1 MGLSTHDAST
11 DDAHAVTASP
21 AAGPAGDTSTDAS
34 GTPSLL
40 YRAFSRARDVLAPV
54 VTTLRFVGSVAQ
66 LVVGV
71 MEIARDVRYVAYC
84 ARGALDRRRGGD
96 PPAKGGGALE
106 SGPQRQAPVDG
117 DESGASVK

>member
-1 MGLSTHDAST
+1 MGLLAHDAST
-11 DDAHAVTASP
+11 DDAYDATASP
-21 AAGPAGDTSTDAS
+21 AAGPAEDTSTDAS
-34 GTPSLL
+34 GAPSRL
-40 YRAFSRARDVLAPV
+40 YRAFNRARDVLAPV

-71 MEIARDVRYVAYC
+71 MEIARDVRYVADC

-96 PPAKGGGALE
+96 PPHEGVHALE

-117 DESGASVK
+117 DGDGASVK